1 MDSVI
6 RLQYSQ
12 DPNKRQVRFQ
22 MTQVCLVVIFFS
34 IQDMVWIPDTI
45 FSHFAK
51 TIWKPDKKSGIQKLE
66 WYADDNYTGESDE
79 DGARALQMVQGKMER
94 ITKWI
99 LMSGMKINVKKT
111 EVFIFHRRNIIT
123 KDIQIMGEIITTY
136 LCCNDLLWS
145 Y

>member
-1 MDSVI
+1 MIFDCNTVKIQI
-6 RLQYSQ
+6 RDKSDFKWPKCVWLSFFQYSRHGLNTGQ
-12 DPNKRQVRFQ
+12 A
-22 MTQVCLVVIFFS
+22 
-34 IQDMVWIPDTI
+34 DTI
-45 FSHFAK
+45 FSNFAK
-51 TIWKPDKKSGIQKLE
+51 RIWKPDKKSGIQKLE